1 MNNNEIEKR
10 ERFRMFQMPNIDLY
24 LERLY
29 QRIKLNANIDDM
41 ANKNTVNY
49 VPIGNIKDMN
59 QEQRNLFYDIVKD
72 CYNNLIKM
80 PEIELENDEFVI
92 KIYDSETNVIAS
104 KINLS
109 YSELLNYLVVMLFIY
124 IYKFQ
129 RVNIR
134 LGELV
139 FRKNNV
145 PYKANYD
152 YFTKLYTLIMRIPGM
167 SERIVNLSTSID
179 SNQNAG
185 TRRRKYRK
193 RKTRITSYKKNYGR
207 KKRVKLSKKR
217 K

>member
-1 MNNNEIEKR
+1 
-10 ERFRMFQMPNIDLY
+10 MPNIDLY

-29 QRIKLNANIDDM
+29 QRIKSNANIDDK
-41 ANKNTVNY
+41 ANENTVKY
-49 VPIGNIKDMN
+49 VPIGNIEDMN
-59 QEQRNLFYDIVKD
+59 QEQRNLFYDVVKD
-72 CYNNLIKM
+72 CYNDLIKM

-179 SNQNAG
+179 SNSNEIVTQISETNQNAG

-193 RKTRITSYKKNYGR
+193 RKTRITLYKKNYGR
-207 KKRVKLSKKR
+207 KKRIKLSKKKKR
-217 K
+217 R